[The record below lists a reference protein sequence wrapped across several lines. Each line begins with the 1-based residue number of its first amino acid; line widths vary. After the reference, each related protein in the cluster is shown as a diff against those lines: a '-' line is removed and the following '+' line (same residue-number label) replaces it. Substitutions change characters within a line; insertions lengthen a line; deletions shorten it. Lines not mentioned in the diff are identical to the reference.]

1 MTVEEPLPFDE
12 EFFGEAVEG
21 RVNEGRVNEGRA
33 EEGRVNG
40 GRAEEGRAE
49 EDAEEPEEQPGEKGP
64 EKGPSPEHGNRVT
77 DNRGQAVSA
86 RSLNGGVHY
95 HEYREYTGEA
105 ATRRLRQATRVGRTR
120 VDDILATFCPSQEDR
135 YTAFVND
142 LRRHSTGVITGDP
155 GTGRATTA
163 IHAMATLRRGTPVQ
177 EVVADP
183 DAGDAGL
190 TGLANGSDHSRLLDL
205 THMRRPTR
213 LQQEA
218 VRALSEQLYKAGA
231 LLVVVARPGE
241 WEVEQAEHRAHL
253 RVETPA
259 RPVDVFRGTMKRRYG
274 APHAHRWVDDLRLRN
289 ALEGADP
296 VHAIRLARC
305 AQRTAPKG
313 QDNTET
319 ELSAWI
325 GRAVDEFSD
334 ASAELRILFQTNHFE
349 TEFRRVLL
357 QTVAVLE
364 GASRATVVRQAHR
377 LAELWKVP
385 SVWRT
390 PVSGDS
396 LSAHLTEIE
405 ARTRGDRV
413 HFKRPRRSA
422 DALDY
427 LWREYPEARQSLQE
441 WSWEAALDLPWREK
455 ASVARRWCD
464 LAVRHRD
471 PAPVEALIDRWADD
485 HRLMLAAVPAI
496 AESAVSAE
504 LGPMVRSRLYG
515 IAISPRSSHSDRMV
529 MEVCRVYGRVQP
541 GTALTRLGHIADKA
555 PDHWERSL
563 VQALEEIAAEQANT
577 ALVLDELAE
586 WAGNLDRPRRAG
598 VAAAAVIRIL
608 GAVDEHK
615 RPTLW
620 WALRERTV
628 GIEVLVRSW
637 RSAIVRKQVGRSLW
651 RWLDALAEVRP
662 ADAQG
667 AVVLLRAAQLSE
679 PFRSL
684 LERSLR
690 RWPHA
695 HERRSPVL
703 DELRRAL
710 NEN

>member
-1 MTVEEPLPFDE
+1 MTVEEPLPFEE
-12 EFFGEAVEG
+12 EFFGKNVQ
-21 RVNEGRVNEGRA
+21 GRA
-33 EEGRVNG
+33 GANTSTDQESGTPAEDVQG
-40 GRAEEGRAE
+40 AEEK
-49 EDAEEPEEQPGEKGP
+49 PGEEVPQDGA
-64 EKGPSPEHGNRVT
+64 SPEHGNKVT
-77 DNRGQAVSA
+77 DNRGQVVSA
-86 RSLNGGVHY
+86 RLVNGGVHY

-105 ATRRLRQATRVGRTR
+105 ATRRLRQATRVGQTR
-120 VDDILATFCPSQEDR
+120 VDDILATFCPSQEER

-142 LRRHSTGVITGDP
+142 LRRHGTGVITGDP

-163 IHAMATLRRGTPVQ
+163 IHAMAALRRGTPVQ

-183 DAGDAGL
+183 DAKDAGL
-190 TGLANGSDHSRLLDL
+190 TGLATGSDHSRLLDL
-205 THMRRPTR
+205 THMHRPTR

-218 VRALSEQLYKAGA
+218 VRALSEQLRKARA

-241 WEVEQAEHRAHL
+241 WEVEETEHRAHL
-253 RVETPA
+253 RVDTPA
-259 RPVDVFRGTMKRRYG
+259 RAVDVFRSTMKRQYSV
-274 APHAHRWVDDLRLRN
+274 PHARRWVADLRLRN
-289 ALEGADP
+289 ALEGAEP
-296 VHAIRLARC
+296 THAIRLARC

-313 QDNTET
+313 QDNTEA

-334 ASAELRILFQTNHFE
+334 ASAELRTLFQENHLE

-377 LAELWKVP
+377 LAELWRVP

-441 WSWEAALDLPWREK
+441 WSWDAALDLPWREK
-455 ASVARRWCD
+455 VSVARRWCD

-485 HRLMLAAVPAI
+485 HHLMLAAVPVI

-504 LGPMVRSRLYG
+504 LGPTVRSRLYG
-515 IAISPRSSHSDRMV
+515 IAISSGVSHSDRMV

-541 GTALTRLGHIADKA
+541 RTALTRLGHIADKV
-555 PDHWERSL
+555 PDYWERSL
-563 VQALEEIAAEQANT
+563 VQALQEIAAEQANT

-586 WAGNLDRPRRAG
+586 WAGNPDRPRRAA
-598 VAAAAVIRIL
+598 VAVAAVIRIL
-608 GAVDEHK
+608 GAVDDQNG
-615 RPTLW
+615 PTLW
-620 WALRERTV
+620 RPLRERMV
-628 GIEVLVRSW
+628 GVDVLVRVW
-637 RSAIVRKQVGRSLW
+637 RVAAVRKQVGRSLW
-651 RWLDALAEVRP
+651 RWLDALSEVRP

-667 AVVLLRAAQLSE
+667 AVVLLRAAQSHG
-679 PFRSL
+679 PFESL
-684 LERSLR
+684 LAQSLR
-690 RWPHA
+690 RWRHA
-695 HERRSPVL
+695 HERSSPVL
-703 DELRRAL
+703 DELHRAL